1 LNQRTKPQGEPVI
14 VLEGFGFTYDDA
26 PEPALTGVDLVIER
40 GEAVGIIGLNGA
52 GKSTLA
58 MCLNGVVPN
67 LLPGAVSGSIRV
79 AGMDPTSTPVRE
91 MARMVGLILD
101 DPGAQMSQL
110 TVAEE
115 VAFGLENLGVGPLE
129 MGSRIDSVLGA
140 VGLAGLDERSP
151 LELSGGQQQRLIIA
165 SVLAMRSGV
174 LVLDEPTSNLD
185 PAGRDDL
192 LEIVRQRQR
201 DDGLTV
207 VIVEHDID
215 ALAASV
221 ERIVVLDAGRIVLDG
236 SVRNILG
243 RVDVLAGLGLRPPAV
258 TEVVAALAGHGSARL
273 PVTLAEAV
281 DWFSGGPVTAGQTPA
296 PAPGVSAV
304 VAPSGSAA
312 VAPSGSAVVAPG
324 ASSAEAPGASAA
336 EAPVIRLD
344 HVRFVYPA
352 TGVVAMDDLSVAIG
366 AGESVAVIGRN
377 GAGKSTLARLLDG
390 LLRPTSGTVAIAGRD
405 IRDVPVR
412 RLAAEVGYVF
422 QQPSHQL
429 FARTVAEELA
439 FGPRNLGLTAAGI
452 EERVSEVATTFGLTD
467 LLAVHPYRLSGALR
481 KVVAMAAVC
490 AMRPRVLVLDEPTT
504 GQDHRTA
511 ARTGEHVRRL
521 VAGGDTVISLTHDL
535 RFVAEVA
542 TRVLVLD
549 AGRLVADGPTR
560 VILGD
565 ASVLDAS
572 GLHQLDV
579 SVLSSRLPGRSEQ
592 PVALTPAEL
601 IGELRFGVSIADD
614 THGTEDPS

>member
-1 LNQRTKPQGEPVI
+1 MI

-26 PEPALTGVDLVIER
+26 PEPALTGIDLVIER

-91 MARMVGLILD
+91 MARMVGLVLD

-129 MGSRIDSVLGA
+129 MGARIDSVLGA

-165 SVLAMRSGV
+165 SVLAMRTGV

-192 LEIVRQRQR
+192 LEIVRQRR
-201 DDGLTV
+201 RHDGLTV

-221 ERIVVLDAGRIVLDG
+221 ERIVVLDTGRIVLDG
-236 SVRNILG
+236 PVRDILG

-258 TEVVAALAGHGSARL
+258 TEVVAALAGPGSARL

-281 DWFSGGPVTAGQTPA
+281 DWFSGGPETAGQTPA
-296 PAPGVSAV
+296 PAPSR
-304 VAPSGSAA
+304 
-312 VAPSGSAVVAPG
+312 SAVVAPG
-324 ASSAEAPGASAA
+324 ASSATVSGASAA
-336 EAPVIRLD
+336 AVSGASAVVVPFVTSAAVSGTSTAEVPVIRLD

-352 TGVVAMDDLSVAIG
+352 TGVVAVDDLSVAIG

-377 GAGKSTLARLLDG
+377 GAGKSTFARLLDG

-439 FGPRNLGLTAAGI
+439 FGPRNLGLSAAQVA
-452 EERVSEVATTFGLTD
+452 ERVTDAADAFDLTE
-467 LLAVHPYRLSGALR
+467 LLSVHPYRLSGATR
-481 KVVAMAAVC
+481 KMVAMAAVC

-511 ARTGEHVRRL
+511 ERIGEHVRRL
-521 VAGGDTVISLTHDL
+521 VARGDTVISLTHDL

-542 TRVLVLD
+542 TRVVVLD
-549 AGRLVADGPTR
+549 AGRLAADGPAR

-565 ASVLDAS
+565 ASVMDAA
-572 GLHQLDV
+572 GLRRLDV
-579 SVLSSRLPGRSEQ
+579 SVLSSRLPGHSGR

-601 IGELRFGVSIADD
+601 IGELRDGVSIADD
-614 THGTEDPS
+614 TLRAADPS